1 MKVAYLR
8 VSSTSQS
15 LEIQREAVSKLN
27 IQKIFEEKVS
37 GTSTKGRDKL
47 KECLDFVREGD
58 ELVITR
64 IDRLA
69 RSVLDLQLIV
79 KELNDKGVILT
90 ATEQPISTKDA
101 TSKCFLDM
109 LGVFAEL
116 ETNLRKERQMEG
128 IAKAKAKG
136 VYKGGKKKINVEEII
151 RLKAEGYGA
160 TKIAK
165 ELNIHRDSVYR
176 LLKKWSIKYNSFL
189 AVELSG
195 SGAMQPL
202 ISKRKR
208 QQEIFTQMPQLSLQ
222 RQLSKKKSTHMPL

>member
-69 RSVLDLQLIV
+69 RSILDLQVIV
-79 KELNDKGVILT
+79 KQLNDKGVTLT
-90 ATEQPISTKDA
+90 ATEQPIDTKTA
-101 TSKCFLDM
+101 SGKCFLDM
-109 LGVFAEL
+109 LGVFSEF
-116 ETNLRKERQMEG
+116 ETNLRRERQLEG
-128 IAKAKAKG
+128 IKNAKEKG
-136 VYKGGKKKINVEEII
+136 VYKGRKQNIDVKEIR
-151 RLKAEGYGA
+151 RLKDEGFGA
-160 TKIAK
+160 TQIAK

-176 LLKKWSIKYNSFL
+176 LLKKEGK
-189 AVELSG
+189 
-195 SGAMQPL
+195 
-202 ISKRKR
+202 
-208 QQEIFTQMPQLSLQ
+208 
-222 RQLSKKKSTHMPL
+222 

>member
-1 MKVAYLR
+1 MKVSYIR
-8 VSSTSQS
+8 VSSSSQS
-15 LEIQREAVSKLN
+15 LDVQREAVEN
-27 IQKIFEEKVS
+27 YGATKIFEEKVS
-37 GTSTKGRDKL
+37 GTSTQGRDKL

-79 KELNDKGVILT
+79 KELNDKGVNLT

-116 ETNLRKERQMEG
+116 ETNLRKERQLEG

-136 VYKGGKKKINVEEII
+136 VYKGGKAKINIEDIKK
-151 RLKAEGYGA
+151 LKEEGYGA

-176 LLKKWSIKYNSFL
+176 LLKK
-189 AVELSG
+189 
-195 SGAMQPL
+195 
-202 ISKRKR
+202 
-208 QQEIFTQMPQLSLQ
+208 
-222 RQLSKKKSTHMPL
+222 

>member
-1 MKVAYLR
+1 MLRSRYRYDSFPMKVSYIR

-15 LEIQREAVSKLN
+15 LEVQRDAVKSVGV
-27 IQKIFEEKVS
+27 QKIFEEKVS
-37 GTSTKGRDKL
+37 ATSTQGRDKL
-47 KECLDFVREGD
+47 RECLDFVREGD

-69 RSVLDLQLIV
+69 RSVLDLQLII
-79 KELNDKGVILT
+79 KELTDKGVSLT

-116 ETNLRKERQMEG
+116 ETNLRKERQLEG
-128 IAKAKAKG
+128 IAKAKEKG
-136 VYKGGKKKINVEEII
+136 VYKGGKSKIDVERIKTLKK
-151 RLKAEGYGA
+151 EGMGA

-176 LLKKWSIKYNSFL
+176 LLKR
-189 AVELSG
+189 VEV
-195 SGAMQPL
+195 
-202 ISKRKR
+202 
-208 QQEIFTQMPQLSLQ
+208 
-222 RQLSKKKSTHMPL
+222 